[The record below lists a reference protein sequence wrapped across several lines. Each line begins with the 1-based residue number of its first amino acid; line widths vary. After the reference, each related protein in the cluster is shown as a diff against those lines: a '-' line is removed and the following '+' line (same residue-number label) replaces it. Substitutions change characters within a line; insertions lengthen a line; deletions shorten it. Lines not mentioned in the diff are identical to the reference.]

1 MMTKHTQNQPLVTQA
16 ADSNTHK
23 EQADSRKSVSTASD
37 QQAMANPANPARKTQ
52 WQKQVKAAKAQW
64 GKLSEKELETCC
76 GDQKELAGLVE
87 KRYSMS
93 HDAAKK
99 QVVHFMEKTKQL

>member
-1 MMTKHTQNQPLVTQA
+1 MTKHTQNQPLVTQA
-16 ADSNTHK
+16 DDATTRNERT
-23 EQADSRKSVSTASD
+23 DSRKSVSMASD

-76 GDQKELAGLVE
+76 GDQNELAGLVE
-87 KRYSMS
+87 KRYSIS

-99 QVVHFMEKTKQL
+99 QVIQFMDKTKQL